1 MGSGDRPLATGSH
14 ERFGRQ
20 NVLAVRRSLEVILW
34 STLTPKLLLLVV
46 LLLLPFVWLISI
58 PFRILGIVVGAML
71 AFIRAL
77 FFLPARVLGGRRF

>member
-1 MGSGDRPLATGSH
+1 MKL
-14 ERFGRQ
+14 
-20 NVLAVRRSLEVILW
+20 VLLLIGCCILW
-34 STLTPKLLLLVV
+34 VLCWPLLLVV